1 MSVKT
6 DTELKAAAT
15 VIANETAVGANT
27 KSRVATLF
35 TNIVD
40 SKVSLKFWDFSA
52 HSDAFPTSDAATIYL
67 VINGD
72 HGVIGVDADY
82 VPNNAFM
89 ICDAAGASA
98 FADYVIKP

>member
-72 HGVIGVDADY
+72 HGSPGDVDY
-82 VPNNAFM
+82 TPNNSFM
-89 ICDAAGASA
+89 ICDAAGASTY
-98 FADYVIKP
+98 ADYVIKP